1 MARDLNDASVLRLI
15 QIALT
20 EDIGT
25 GDITAESI
33 FDVDAIASA
42 SLLAKESGII
52 CGLKIAELTF
62 RNFTIDM
69 NWRTFCNDGDYVEK
83 GTVIAQIEAPSR
95 VLLSGERTALNF
107 LQRMSGV
114 ATQANRYVRAIEG
127 TGCRVLDTRKTIP
140 GWRLLDKYAAK
151 IGGAT
156 NHRYGLYDMVMIKD
170 NHITAAGS
178 IEKAIEIVIEE
189 TSNYPLPIEVETA
202 TLGDVARVLQV
213 GGITRIMFDNFSVA
227 NVREAVKMVEGRF
240 ETEASGGINLQT
252 IREYASTGVDFVSV
266 GAITHSAPA
275 LDISMNIIV
284 SRQFY

>member
-1 MARDLNDASVLRLI
+1 MVRDLNDASVLRLI

-33 FDVDAIASA
+33 FDIDAIASA

-178 IEKAIEIVIEE
+178 IEKAIEIVIKE

-252 IREYASTGVDFVSV
+252 IRDYAQTGVDFVSV

>member
-1 MARDLNDASVLRLI
+1 
-15 QIALT
+15 
-20 EDIGT
+20 
-25 GDITAESI
+25 
-33 FDVDAIASA
+33 
-42 SLLAKESGII
+42 
-52 CGLKIAELTF
+52 
-62 RNFTIDM
+62 M
-69 NWRTFCNDGDYVEK
+69 N
-83 GTVIAQIEAPSR
+83 APSR

-178 IEKAIEIVIEE
+178 IEKAIEIVIKE

-252 IREYASTGVDFVSV
+252 IRDYAETGVDFVSV

>member
-33 FDVDAIASA
+33 FDIDAIASA
-42 SLLAKESGII
+42 SLLVKESGII

-178 IEKAIEIVIEE
+178 IEKAIEIVMKE

-252 IREYASTGVDFVSV
+252 IRDYASTGVDFVSV

>member
-1 MARDLNDASVLRLI
+1 MVRDLNDASVLRLI

-33 FDVDAIASA
+33 FDIDAIASA

-83 GTVIAQIEAPSR
+83 GSVIAQIEAPSR

-178 IEKAIEIVIEE
+178 IEKAIEIVIKE

-252 IREYASTGVDFVSV
+252 IRDYAETGVDFVSV

>member
-1 MARDLNDASVLRLI
+1 MIRDLTDASVLRLI

-42 SLLAKESGII
+42 TILAKESGII

-69 NWRTFCNDGDYVEK
+69 NWQTFCHDGDYVEK

-151 IGGAT
+151 TGGAT

-178 IEKAIEIVIEE
+178 IEKAIEIVIKE
-189 TSNYPLPIEVETA
+189 TANYPLPMEVETA
-202 TLGDVARVLQV
+202 SLGDVARVLQV

-227 NVREAVKMVEGRF
+227 NVREAVRMVEGRF

-252 IREYASTGVDFVSV
+252 IRDYASTGVDFVSV

>member
-1 MARDLNDASVLRLI
+1 MVRDLNDASVLRLI

-33 FDVDAIASA
+33 FDIDAIASA

-178 IEKAIEIVIEE
+178 IEKAIEIVIKE

-252 IREYASTGVDFVSV
+252 IRDYAETGVDFVSV